1 MSRACAVICI
11 HITKTQRDKEM
22 FQPYTQPPNLFVC
35 WPFSTIDPTYF
46 YVCLFSSWR
55 TKNSTRDAVY
65 GTTAWSHFRE
75 QKLATTRCDSPAAVL
90 WNNAGHQTAAG
101 CKETETLC
109 PSWRCLSGAVVRIEW
124 TKQKKT
130 FFFSVSWTVRLI
142 SVPALRT
149 CVNYAR
155 APNPRNWRTVTLL
168 AEI

>member
-1 MSRACAVICI
+1 MRSDLYTYYKDATGQGNVPAKPVWVLAVFN
-11 HITKTQRDKEM
+11 DKHES
-22 FQPYTQPPNLFVC
+22 FLCLFV
-35 WPFSTIDPTYF
+35 FIVED
-46 YVCLFSSWR
+46 
-55 TKNSTRDAVY
+55 KNSTRDAVY
-65 GTTAWSHFRE
+65 GITAWNRFRE

-109 PSWRCLSGAVVRIEW
+109 PWWRCLSGAVVRIEW
-124 TKQKKT
+124 TKRKKT

-142 SVPALRT
+142 SVPAPRT
-149 CVNYAR
+149 CVDYAR